1 MRHELDNSLSVA
13 AAHLRQEIQARP
25 LYATS
30 RAAVIRA
37 ALDQCRGRDVPAMRV
52 LGGFSAVIER
62 QIDALPAE
70 CHVPV
75 GSKLLPFSIVN
86 VLRGDVPAMRETV
99 QGTLARE
106 VSP

>member
-1 MRHELDNSLSVA
+1 MRYERDDSLSVA
-13 AAHLRQEIQARP
+13 AAHLRREIQARP

-30 RAAVIRA
+30 RASVIGA
-37 ALDQCRGRDVPAMRV
+37 ALAKCRGRDVPAMRV

-62 QIDALPAE
+62 EIDALPAE
-70 CHVPV
+70 CHESI
-75 GSKLLPFSIVN
+75 GSQLLPFSIVN
-86 VLRGDVPAMRETV
+86 VLRADVPAMRETV